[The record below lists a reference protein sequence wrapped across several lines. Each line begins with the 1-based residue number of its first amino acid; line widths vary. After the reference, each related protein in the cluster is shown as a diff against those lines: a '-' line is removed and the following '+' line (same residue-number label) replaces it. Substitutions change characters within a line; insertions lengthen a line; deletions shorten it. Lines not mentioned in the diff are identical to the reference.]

1 MEEVL
6 KRMCLRMLL
15 QAVPRIPSVSLG
27 SVGKCCDQL
36 AISAMRTLP
45 DVEVCVLSVYHQ
57 VAGVWEKGLGRL
69 VVITE

>member
-1 MEEVL
+1 ML
-6 KRMCLRMLL
+6 KRMCLRVLL
-15 QAVPRIPSVSLG
+15 RAVPRIPSVPLG

-45 DVEVCVLSVYHQ
+45 PDVEVCMLSVYHQ
-57 VAGVWEKGLGRL
+57 VAGLWEKGLGRL